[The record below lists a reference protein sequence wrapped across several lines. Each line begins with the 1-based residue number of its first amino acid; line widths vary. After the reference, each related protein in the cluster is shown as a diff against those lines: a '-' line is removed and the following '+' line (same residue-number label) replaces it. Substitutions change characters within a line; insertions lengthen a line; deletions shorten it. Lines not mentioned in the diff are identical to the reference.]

1 MSAIEQSSKEKEIY
15 FIILRSNEEIV
26 DFGFKFTSEKAPK
39 RIYQKIFEKGNDSF
53 LKYNVFK
60 LSIKKNEK
68 EKIEKYTNNYNIK
81 YIEGKNSYYIL
92 FSLNGN
98 TFAYNAELKRDNK
111 WLGNLVN
118 IDQKIIP
125 LYIKLDIFLNALEKN
140 VENDKIQKL
149 YKETIDLYKEIK
161 SFSLLISLFLKIY
174 KKNKVLCSKLLK
186 VFKEI
191 NEKENTD
198 RDKEL
203 ASNLDN
209 FNQNYSN
216 ADTIIKNNG
225 YDPINFYGILFC
237 YLSYYDSLNFS
248 AIIKEFSKGN
258 AYILYEILIIYYSHF
273 KTPLNQE
280 KEFYNNFIGYA
291 IKKEKKLNILERI
304 LNYIDDIETFIY
316 VINENKIDILNK
328 YDDFNNNPIKISSNL
343 KLIKRSDNGKNEINN
358 IINLIQEIIQYSK
371 DYEKL
376 ILYLKSEFWINV
388 LKQYNKPDL
397 EDIDN
402 CYSLRNIF
410 IEYNYLINMLYKD
423 TTDKNKIV
431 IKKDINS
438 YYDRDVFAFIL
449 NNNIKKFLEIKKYEK
464 YELLEQEKL
473 GIIAKYNPF
482 YNSRNKDD
490 IERYKNQRK
499 TSIFDNINFRDPTEE
514 FKEIFKKL
522 KFEIMFKENII
533 EYINKIVSKIKD
545 ISTFGTV
552 MELIDT
558 NNIGKRKNDY
568 YNLLNEKYVF
578 IIKDEIRYLEGEELN
593 KAVKILSEFISR
605 IFLDVGNNNFLD
617 ERIRQLDYKIKS
629 LIYNELIKTYNDK
642 KYDKMKQY
650 LYDIFINKLD
660 DIDNIIKLIDSL
672 KDEDKKE
679 FLKNIMNKCEFTKE
693 EFYSNFE
700 NKKIKFLCNLN
711 EKGKLDIRYNE
722 YNDKIEIT
730 LEEIRNDLNKG
741 FILKKTL

>member
-39 RIYQKIFEKGNDSF
+39 RIYQKIIEKGNASF
-53 LKYNVFK
+53 LEYNVFK
-60 LSIKKNEK
+60 ISIKKNEK
-68 EKIEKYTNNYNIK
+68 EEIEKYTKNYKIK
-81 YIEGKNSYYIL
+81 YIGGKNSYYIL

-140 VENDKIQKL
+140 GENNKIEKL

-209 FNQNYSN
+209 FNQIYSN

-316 VINENKIDILNK
+316 VINENKINIFKK
-328 YDDFNNNPIKISSNL
+328 YDDIKNRPIKLSSNL
-343 KLIKRSDNGKNEINN
+343 KVIKRADNNMNGIDNTIE
-358 IINLIQEIIQYSK
+358 LIQEIIQYSK
-371 DYEKL
+371 DNEIL
-376 ILYLKSEFWINV
+376 IIYLKSELWINL

-397 EDIDN
+397 KDIDS
-402 CYSLRNIF
+402 CYHLREIF
-410 IEYNYLINMLYKD
+410 KEYNNLINTLYKN
-423 TTDKNKIV
+423 TIGENKAI
-431 IKKDINS
+431 IKKDINKN
-438 YYDRDVFAFIL
+438 YMKDEFAVKL
-449 NNNIKKFLEIKKYEK
+449 NNNITKFLEIKNET
-464 YELLEQEKL
+464 LLDIQKL
-473 GIIAKYNPF
+473 GNFEKYNPY
-482 YNSRNKDD
+482 YNNKDKVD
-490 IERYKNQRK
+490 IERYKNNRE
-499 TSIFDNINFRDPTEE
+499 TNIFN
-514 FKEIFKKL
+514 
-522 KFEIMFKENII
+522 
-533 EYINKIVSKIKD
+533 NKRFNNPSK
-545 ISTFGTV
+545 SF
-552 MELIDT
+552 ME
-558 NNIGKRKNDY
+558 
-568 YNLLNEKYVF
+568 
-578 IIKDEIRYLEGEELN
+578 
-593 KAVKILSEFISR
+593 SS
-605 IFLDVGNNNFLD
+605 
-617 ERIRQLDYKIKS
+617 
-629 LIYNELIKTYNDK
+629 
-642 KYDKMKQY
+642 
-650 LYDIFINKLD
+650 
-660 DIDNIIKLIDSL
+660 
-672 KDEDKKE
+672 
-679 FLKNIMNKCEFTKE
+679 
-693 EFYSNFE
+693 
-700 NKKIKFLCNLN
+700 IKFNI
-711 EKGKLDIRYNE
+711 EKK
-722 YNDKIEIT
+722 
-730 LEEIRNDLNKG
+730 
-741 FILKKTL
+741 F